1 MECLFRC
8 LRRLRRQGG
17 RRRSET
23 AVGKL
28 YERSTGGEGHANSEL
43 DRWYRVGSRVG
54 NGIIVAVDS
63 GGEWEEAE

>member
-1 MECLFRC
+1 M
-8 LRRLRRQGG
+8 
-17 RRRSET
+17 
-23 AVGKL
+23 GKL

>member
-1 MECLFRC
+1 LFRC

>member
-1 MECLFRC
+1 LFRC
-8 LRRLRRQGG
+8 LRRLRRQCG

-23 AVGKL
+23 VVGRL

-54 NGIIVAVDS
+54 NGIIAAVVS
-63 GGEWEEAE
+63 GGDREEAE